1 MQPHATALATTP
13 DGDTPAVPAPT
24 EAGPAALDAAQAPRR
39 SARDAAGL
47 HGGLNYA
54 AIAAVL
60 HKIYPRFCGLP
71 AEYLRH
77 RLCCSGDVRGE
88 RHGGM

>member
-24 EAGPAALDAAQAPRR
+24 EAGQAALDAAQAPRR

-47 HGGLNYA
+47 QGGLN
-54 AIAAVL
+54 
-60 HKIYPRFCGLP
+60 
-71 AEYLRH
+71 
-77 RLCCSGDVRGE
+77 
-88 RHGGM
+88 